1 MSGHHDHGH
10 HHHHS
15 VPADAGGRLILALV
29 ITFGF
34 VGVEIVA
41 GLWANSLALL
51 TDAAHNASDV
61 LALLLSWI
69 ALWLTRRPAHA
80 RKTFG
85 YHRAGIL
92 AAFVNSLT
100 LVGIA
105 LGIGWEAIER
115 LQNPLEVDAPIMIGV
130 SLIAVLVNAGTA
142 WLVYRGSENDLNL
155 RSAFVHL
162 MGDVLSTIGATI
174 AGAIIFFTNWRWLD
188 PLVSVLIAGFIIWH
202 AWQIL
207 RDSIDVL
214 LEATPRDIDVDKVVS
229 DLQTIPGVQAIHDLH
244 IWSITA
250 SMRALS
256 AHVVTNQQDPQRS
269 PQLINAINELLCHS
283 YNIGHATLQLEC
295 SCNTTQLYCTL
306 TEQHQH

>member
-15 VPADAGGRLILALV
+15 VPADAGGRLIWALA

-61 LALLLSWI
+61 LALLVSWI

-115 LQNPLEVDAPIMIGV
+115 LRSPLEVDAPVMIGV
-130 SLIAVLVNAGTA
+130 SLLAVLVNAGTA

-174 AGAIIFFTNWRWLD
+174 AGVIIFFTNWRWLD
-188 PLVSVLIAGFIIWH
+188 PVVSVLIAGFIIWH

-214 LEATPRDIDVDKVVS
+214 LEATPRDIDVEKVVS

-256 AHVVTNQQDPQRS
+256 AHVVTDQQGPQRS
-269 PQLINAINELLCHS
+269 PQLISTINEVLCHR

-295 SCNTTQLYCTL
+295 SCNTPQLYCTL